1 MQIKTALIL
10 SAGFGKRLLPLTN
23 SIPKPLLEI
32 KKKILLDSTI
42 NFVIQTGIKKIK
54 INTFHLGEKIEDFLK
69 TKNYEANIETVSDGK
84 EILET
89 GGGILNLIKNEK
101 DDNFLCLN
109 PDTIWNIKYLNTID
123 SMKKFYFENK
133 IKNLLMV
140 VNKYKSFDKRFKGDF
155 SINNNKLYKKDKN
168 EYIYTG
174 CQILNKKIFENT
186 NKKVFSISEIWN
198 DLLDKNELY
207 GYESMNEF
215 VHLTDIDIYEKLK
228 N

>member
-32 KKKILLDSTI
+32 KKKILLDITI

-109 PDTIWNIKYLNTID
+109 PDTIWNIKYLNIID

>member
-54 INTFHLGEKIEDFLK
+54 INTFHLSEKIEDFLK